1 MPHTTILFVHLQ
13 YDAPNSPQSRALRA
27 LAATVA
33 RPAAPPLYLVGG
45 YAYDDFDTDSLPL
58 AVAQAVRDAHQARTD
73 TAMAGQLQA
82 HVAALAAEQIT
93 VTPLL
98 RAGAPQTVLA
108 QVASALDAALVLVG
122 TPQVHQG
129 FAIALGGSSEALQA
143 ALPCP
148 VYRVIPPAAGDPR
161 GWDLI
166 RGSFFDGETSK
177 KRPSQVFT
185 SPPLGGGVRDRVCW
199 GAHGVDSLP

>member
-13 YDAPNSPQSRALRA
+13 YDAPTSPQSRALRA

-33 RPAAPPLYLVGG
+33 RPSAPPLYLVGG

-58 AVAQAVRDAHQARTD
+58 AVAQAVHGAHQARTD

-82 HVAALAAEQIT
+82 HVAALAAKQVT

-98 RAGAPQTVLA
+98 RAGAPRTVLV
-108 QVASALDAALVLVG
+108 QVATELDAALVLVG
-122 TPQVHQG
+122 TPQDYRG
-129 FAIALGGSSEALQA
+129 FAIALGGSYEALQA

-148 VYRVIPPAAGDPR
+148 VRRAIPPAAYH
-161 GWDLI
+161 
-166 RGSFFDGETSK
+166 T
-177 KRPSQVFT
+177 
-185 SPPLGGGVRDRVCW
+185 
-199 GAHGVDSLP
+199 